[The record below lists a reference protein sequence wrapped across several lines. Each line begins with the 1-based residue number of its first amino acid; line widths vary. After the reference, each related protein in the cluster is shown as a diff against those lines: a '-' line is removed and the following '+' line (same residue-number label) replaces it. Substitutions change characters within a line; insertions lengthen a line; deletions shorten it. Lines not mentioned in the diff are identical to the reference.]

1 IDGIATFYDQFR
13 LEPVGEHIVSVCTG
27 TACHVK
33 GAGLVFD
40 TFLRLLGIKQGKDTD
55 EKGKYTVQKVA
66 CLGCCT
72 IAPVVQID
80 DITYGHV
87 KTDNVGQILK
97 DFESH
102 GKGII
107 KPVDKEQTFTKEIGE
122 IKIGLGSCCVASGS
136 DKVRDA
142 LEESFKDATVVPEIK
157 KVGCVGMCH
166 RVPLL
171 EVCLPNEEPKIYDKV
186 KPEEVKKI
194 VAKHFELG
202 SFTKRLKSS
211 TLGFFESLLY
221 DEDKRSFQRHYK
233 DVREKDIK
241 AFLQKQFR
249 IATEFS
255 GEIDPLDL
263 DEYRSHKGFS
273 TLKNILKEK
282 SQKEIISEVKDSGL
296 RGRGGG
302 GFPTG
307 VKWELAADAEDET
320 KYVVCNGDE
329 GDPGAFMDRMI
340 LESFPFRVIEGIT
353 IAAYAVGAK
362 EGYFYIRAEY
372 PLAVKRI
379 ATAIKMCEEAGLLG
393 ENILG
398 SDFSLHLKIVEG
410 AGAFV
415 CGEETALIAS
425 IEGKR
430 GNPVSRPPFPVTKG
444 LWGHSTLVN
453 NCETYATVP
462 WIIRNGKEEFTKLG
476 TPESKGTKVFSLA
489 GKVKRGGLI
498 EVPMGISIKEI
509 VEEIG
514 GGIEGDKQFKAVQIG
529 GPSGGCVPAHLAD
542 TKVDYQD
549 LTNVGAMMGSGGLLV
564 MDENDC
570 MVDIARYF
578 LEFTCEQSCGKCTF
592 CRVGTR
598 LMLDILNKLCEGKG
612 TLQDLEK
619 LKEIAWQTKERSLCG
634 LGKTA
639 PNPVLTTLEY
649 FEEEYIAHING
660 VCPAKKC
667 KELIKYDIEDSCIG
681 CTICGQE
688 CPTGAI
694 KITPYEIHTID
705 QELCTKCDVC
715 KQVCP
720 NDSVKVI

>member
-1 IDGIATFYDQFR
+1 VKLDKELINKEVSEIVSSTGKEKKDVIPILHSVQEKYNYLPQEALRKICELTEITPAEIEGIATFYDQFR

-87 KTDNVGQILK
+87 KTDNVEQILK

-142 LEESFKDATVVPEIK
+142 LEESFKDAAVVPEIK

-211 TLGFFESLLY
+211 TLGFFENILY
-221 DEDKRSFQRHYK
+221 DEDQRSFQRHYK

-273 TLKNILKEK
+273 TLENILKEK
-282 SQKEIISEVKDSGL
+282 SQKEIISE
-296 RGRGGG
+296 
-302 GFPTG
+302 
-307 VKWELAADAEDET
+307 
-320 KYVVCNGDE
+320 
-329 GDPGAFMDRMI
+329 
-340 LESFPFRVIEGIT
+340 
-353 IAAYAVGAK
+353 
-362 EGYFYIRAEY
+362 
-372 PLAVKRI
+372 
-379 ATAIKMCEEAGLLG
+379 
-393 ENILG
+393 
-398 SDFSLHLKIVEG
+398 
-410 AGAFV
+410 
-415 CGEETALIAS
+415 
-425 IEGKR
+425 
-430 GNPVSRPPFPVTKG
+430 
-444 LWGHSTLVN
+444 
-453 NCETYATVP
+453 
-462 WIIRNGKEEFTKLG
+462 
-476 TPESKGTKVFSLA
+476 
-489 GKVKRGGLI
+489 
-498 EVPMGISIKEI
+498 IKE
-509 VEEIG
+509 
-514 GGIEGDKQFKAVQIG
+514 
-529 GPSGGCVPAHLAD
+529 S
-542 TKVDYQD
+542 
-549 LTNVGAMMGSGGLLV
+549 S
-564 MDENDC
+564 
-570 MVDIARYF
+570 R
-578 LEFTCEQSCGKCTF
+578 
-592 CRVGTR
+592 CRR
-598 LMLDILNKLCEGKG
+598 
-612 TLQDLEK
+612 
-619 LKEIAWQTKERSLCG
+619 
-634 LGKTA
+634 
-639 PNPVLTTLEY
+639 
-649 FEEEYIAHING
+649 
-660 VCPAKKC
+660 
-667 KELIKYDIEDSCIG
+667 
-681 CTICGQE
+681 
-688 CPTGAI
+688 
-694 KITPYEIHTID
+694 
-705 QELCTKCDVC
+705 
-715 KQVCP
+715 
-720 NDSVKVI
+720 